1 MKRIRIFDFE
11 DKWIIQNIKIDVLIT
26 DIQELNTMLKQLNES
41 SKRISLSKNKMMSS
55 KYNNTIDDV
64 TIENKDNYIYLT
76 HKIEWGNE
84 NQSVDI

>member
-1 MKRIRIFDFE
+1 M
-11 DKWIIQNIKIDVLIT
+11 IT